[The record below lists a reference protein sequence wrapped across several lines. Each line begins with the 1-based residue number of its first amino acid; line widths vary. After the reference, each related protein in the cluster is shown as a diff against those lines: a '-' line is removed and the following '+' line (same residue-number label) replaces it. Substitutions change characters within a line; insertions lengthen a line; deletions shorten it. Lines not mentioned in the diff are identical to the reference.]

1 MTVEMV
7 KGMGMGSVED
17 RGMNTHKHDQLRISL
32 VKTAGKMV
40 IPQLRIQKVIDVLLQ
55 EMHFFKE
62 AL

>member
-1 MTVEMV
+1 
-7 KGMGMGSVED
+7 
-17 RGMNTHKHDQLRISL
+17 MNIHKHDQLRISL

-55 EMHFFKE
+55 EMHLFKE